1 MADNKKHIVLFASG
15 SGSNAQQIMAYF
27 KDHPQVK
34 VVALFSNKPDA
45 YALKR
50 AEASDIPAFSFTREE
65 YQNGVLL
72 NQVQSF
78 KPDLLV
84 LAGFLWLIPL
94 DFLQAF
100 PNKIINIHPALL
112 PKYGG
117 KGMHGLHVHQAV
129 IEAQEKESGIT
140 IHYVNEHYDQG
151 ASIYQH
157 TCPVNPT
164 DTPEQLAARVL
175 ELEHAYLPKVIEELL
190 LSSPLTTVDSP

>member
-15 SGSNAQQIMAYF
+15 SGSNAQRVMAYF
-27 KDHPQVK
+27 QGHPRIK

-50 AEASDIPAFSFTREE
+50 AEAFQVPAFTFTREE
-65 YQNGVLL
+65 YKNGTLL
-72 NQVQSF
+72 RQVESF
-78 KPDLLV
+78 KPNLLV

-94 DFLQAF
+94 DFLRAF

-112 PKYGG
+112 PKFGG

-129 IEAQEKESGIT
+129 LEAQEKESGIT

-157 TCPVNPT
+157 SCPVNPN
-164 DTPEQLAARVL
+164 DTPEHLAARVL
-175 ELEHAYLPKVIEELL
+175 ELEHTHLPRVIEELL
-190 LSSPLTTVDSP
+190 LSR

>member
-27 KDHPQVK
+27 QDHAQIK
-34 VVALFSNKPDA
+34 VVALFSNKADA
-45 YALKR
+45 YALQR
-50 AEASDIPAFSFTREE
+50 AENFKVPAFSFTREE
-65 YQNGVLL
+65 YRNGTLL
-72 NQVQSF
+72 QQVQSF

-157 TCPVNPT
+157 TCPVYSN
-164 DTPEQLAARVL
+164 DTPEQLATRVL
-175 ELEHAYLPKVIEELL
+175 ELEHMYLPKVIDELL
-190 LSSPLTTVDSP
+190 VSR

>member
-1 MADNKKHIVLFASG
+1 MADNKKYIVLFASG
-15 SGSNAQQIMAYF
+15 SGSNAQRVMAYF
-27 KDHPQVK
+27 QDHSRIK

-50 AEASDIPAFSFTREE
+50 AEAFQVPAFSFTREE
-65 YQNGVLL
+65 YTNGTLL
-72 NQVQSF
+72 RQVESF

-94 DFLQAF
+94 NFLQAF
-100 PNKIINIHPALL
+100 PNRIINIHPALL
-112 PKYGG
+112 PKFGG

-129 IEAQEKESGIT
+129 LEAQEKESGIT

-157 TCPVNPT
+157 SCPVNYN

-175 ELEHAYLPKVIEELL
+175 ELEHTHLPRVIEELL
-190 LSSPLTTVDSP
+190 LSS

>member
-1 MADNKKHIVLFASG
+1 MADTKKHIVLFASG

-27 KDHPQVK
+27 QDHPQIK
-34 VVALFSNKPDA
+34 VVALFSNKADA

-50 AEASDIPAFSFTREE
+50 AENFKIPAFSFTREE
-65 YQNGVLL
+65 YKNGALL
-72 NQVQSF
+72 DQVQSF

-112 PKYGG
+112 PKFGG

-151 ASIYQH
+151 ASVYQH
-157 TCPVNPT
+157 TCPVNPN

-175 ELEHAYLPKVIEELL
+175 ELEHTYLPKVIEELL
-190 LSSPLTTVDSP
+190 LFS

>member
-27 KDHPQVK
+27 QNHPQIK
-34 VVALFSNKPDA
+34 VVALFSNKADA
-45 YALKR
+45 YALQR
-50 AEASDIPAFSFTREE
+50 AENFKIPAFSFTREE
-65 YQNGVLL
+65 YKNGALL
-72 NQVQSF
+72 QQVQSF

-151 ASIYQH
+151 TSIYQH
-157 TCPVNPT
+157 TCPVNPD

-175 ELEHAYLPKVIEELL
+175 ELEHTYLPKVIEELL
-190 LSSPLTTVDSP
+190 LSSS

>member
-15 SGSNAQQIMAYF
+15 SGSNAQQVMAYF
-27 KDHPQVK
+27 KDHPQIK
-34 VVALFSNKPDA
+34 VVALFSNKADA

-50 AEASDIPAFSFTREE
+50 AENFKIPAFSFTREA
-65 YQNGVLL
+65 YQNGSLL
-72 NQVQSF
+72 QQVQSF

-94 DFLQAF
+94 DFLQAL

-129 IEAQEKESGIT
+129 IAAQEKESGIT

-157 TCPVNPT
+157 TCPVNPS

-175 ELEHAYLPKVIEELL
+175 ELEHTYLPKIIEKLL
-190 LSSPLTTVDSP
+190 KS

>member
-1 MADNKKHIVLFASG
+1 MADIKKHIVLFASG

-27 KDHPQVK
+27 KDHPQIK

-50 AEASDIPAFSFTREE
+50 AEAFEISSFSFTREE
-65 YQNGVLL
+65 YKNGVLL
-72 NQVQSF
+72 RQVESF

-129 IEAQEKESGIT
+129 LEAGEKESGIT

-151 ASIYQH
+151 GSIYQH
-157 TCPVNPT
+157 TCPVDPN

-175 ELEHAYLPKVIEELL
+175 ELEHTYLPRIIEQLL
-190 LSSPLTTVDSP
+190 LSSP

>member
-1 MADNKKHIVLFASG
+1 LADNKKHIVLFASG
-15 SGSNAQQIMAYF
+15 SGSNAQQVMAYF
-27 KDHPQVK
+27 KDHPQIK
-34 VVALFSNKPDA
+34 VVALFSNKADA

-50 AEASDIPAFSFTREE
+50 AEAFGIPAFSFSREE
-65 YQNGVLL
+65 YKNGSLL
-72 NQVQSF
+72 QQVQAF

-151 ASIYQH
+151 AGIYQH
-157 TCPVNPT
+157 TCPVNPN

-175 ELEHAYLPKVIEELL
+175 ELEHTHLPKVIEELL
-190 LSSPLTTVDSP
+190 LASP

>member
-1 MADNKKHIVLFASG
+1 MADTKKHIVLFASG

-27 KDHPQVK
+27 QEHPQIK

-50 AEASDIPAFSFTREE
+50 AEAFQVPAFSFTREE
-65 YQNGVLL
+65 YKNGILL
-72 NQVQSF
+72 QQVESF
-78 KPDLLV
+78 NPDLLV
-84 LAGFLWLIPL
+84 LAGFLWLVPL

-112 PKYGG
+112 PKFGG

-129 IEAQEKESGIT
+129 LEAGEKESGIT

-151 ASIYQH
+151 TSIYQH

-175 ELEHAYLPKVIEELL
+175 ELEHAHLPRIIEEVLL
-190 LSSPLTTVDSP
+190 NRSR